1 MDCIGPEVARSR
13 KPRYMA
19 MTDGVLQHRVGT
31 RIQATVE
38 IKKAIQHGIDKTTT
52 KQEFKDN
59 HLAPFSNQ

>member
-1 MDCIGPEVARSR
+1 
-13 KPRYMA
+13 

-31 RIQATVE
+31 RIQTTVE
-38 IKKAIQHGIDKTTT
+38 IKKAIHHGIDKTTT